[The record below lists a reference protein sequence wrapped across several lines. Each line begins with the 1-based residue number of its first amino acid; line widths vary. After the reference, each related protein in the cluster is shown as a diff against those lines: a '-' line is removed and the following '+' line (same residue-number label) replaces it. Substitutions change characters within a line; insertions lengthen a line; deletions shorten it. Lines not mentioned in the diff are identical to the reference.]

1 MGFIQRITGS
11 DKDFSE
17 VLKGGGL
24 SLLYRIASML
34 LSYTLMIFISKS
46 MGERGIGI
54 YNLSLTWAGIL
65 VMLGSLG
72 FHTSIVR
79 FVSQYNQ
86 DGSTFKVFKIYR
98 SVMTLTLP
106 VSLLLGGAFFM
117 LSDWLA
123 VTIYDDPGL
132 KDAFRIIACILPL
145 AVAGNTNVE
154 FIRGLKEVHVS
165 ELFRNL
171 SIHAVNLAVLFLII
185 SLGGNTIFGVDAY
198 AAGVGLSMAYTSYHI
213 WRYSR
218 KRLIDEGT
226 ELKGA
231 DFSLK
236 EHLLISLPMIITSF
250 AMLLNGKVDT
260 IMLGMY
266 EDMDTEMVGIFTVAL
281 KISIITNFVI
291 AALKTIAMPKI
302 SELYWSG
309 ELDRLKR
316 MVRKSALLIFGFTGP
331 VSIVLMIAASFL
343 LGLVGDGF
351 QSGATTLQIFAVV
364 QMINGACGLVAAFM
378 NMTGDQAYFTRL
390 VLIAT
395 LMNILL
401 NAILIPT
408 YGMEGAAIATLVSTA
423 GWNIIGT
430 VRIYKK
436 HGIRT
441 YFDPIRSFGNRTPS
455 R

>member
-1 MGFIQRITGS
+1 MGVIQRITGS
-11 DKDFSE
+11 DKDFGE

-24 SLLYRIASML
+24 SLIYRVVSML
-34 LSYTLMIFISKS
+34 LSYTLMVFISKS
-46 MGERGIGI
+46 LGERGIGI

-86 DGSTFKVFKIYR
+86 EGSTYKVFKVYR

-106 VSLLLGGAFFM
+106 VSLLLGGVFF
-117 LSDWLA
+117 SISEWLA
-123 VTIYDDPGL
+123 ISIYDDPGL
-132 KDAFRIIACILPL
+132 KNAFRIIACVLPL

-171 SIHAVNLAVLFLII
+171 SIHAMNLFVLFLLI
-185 SLGGNTIFGVDAY
+185 SFAGETVFGVDAY
-198 AAGVGLSMAYTSYHI
+198 AVGVGLSMAYTSIHI

-218 KRLIDEGT
+218 RRIREN
-226 ELKGA
+226 GA
-231 DFSLK
+231 KLRESEFSLK
-236 EHLLISLPMIITSF
+236 EHLLVSLPMIITSF

-266 EDMDTEMVGIFTVAL
+266 EEMDTEMVGIFTVAL

-302 SELYWSG
+302 SELFWSG

-331 VSIVLMIAASFL
+331 VSIVLILAASFL
-343 LGLVGDGF
+343 LGLVGEGF
-351 QSGATTLQIFAVV
+351 QSGATTLQIFAIV

-390 VLIAT
+390 VLSAT
-395 LMNILL
+395 VINIIL
-401 NAILIPT
+401 NAILIPLH
-408 YGMEGAAIATLVSTA
+408 GMEGAAIATLISTA

-441 YFDPIRSFGNRTPS
+441 YFDPLRSFGR
-455 R
+455 